1 MALHLTG
8 RYSLSNIYDA
18 NTTTESIT
26 TNDSDSDSILAQ
38 PPKDLNY
45 YRAELTGLWRK
56 TAEDIIATGRVFS
69 QAKNDLTPGEYKV
82 LMAEFGFDRAMVSRL
97 RTIYACLK
105 DVANSQ
111 HLKLPASVS
120 TLLEMI
126 KKGPELLEAKLRRG
140 EWSTTTTRA
149 DIVPRKPKEP
159 KQEPS
164 PVNHFRQF
172 YQGKHR
178 KAMIDELVN
187 NPVLCETVSREI
199 EELMEAVRERRRQ
212 GNGQDEAAIIESPAI
227 TPRHRLKS
235 RFSYGV

>member
-1 MALHLTG
+1 VSI
-8 RYSLSNIYDA
+8 YSA
-18 NTTTESIT
+18 NTDIT
-26 TNDSDSDSILAQ
+26 TTTDDDSNSILAQ

-56 TAEDIIATGRVFS
+56 TVEDIIATGRVFS
-69 QAKNDLTPGEYKV
+69 QAKNDLTPGEYKD

-105 DVANSQ
+105 NVANSQ

-120 TLLEMI
+120 TLLEMT
-126 KKGPELLEAKLRRG
+126 KVGPELLETKLTRG
-140 EWSTTTTRA
+140 VWSTTTTRA

-164 PVNHFRQF
+164 PVNQMRRF
-172 YQGKHR
+172 YKGKYR
-178 KAMIDELVN
+178 EAMIDELVN
-187 NPVLCETVSREI
+187 NPVLCETVPKEI

-212 GNGQDEAAIIESPAI
+212 GTVKGRTTMQNANNHTLDEGQC
-227 TPRHRLKS
+227 RN
-235 RFSYGV
+235 